1 MTDSNPSYREPFDYE
16 LPPLFQQQLESC
28 DPVATLEAQLEHGV
42 SARVSYPYDRL
53 GHPVSGPSRTDGF
66 EDAWF
71 DDPWFDDPE
80 TPARAEDDEEDQ

>member
-1 MTDSNPSYREPFDYE
+1 MTDSNPAYREPFDYE

-42 SARVSYPYDRL
+42 SARVSYEYDRL
-53 GHPVSGPSRTDGF
+53 GHPISGPSRTDGF
-66 EDAWF
+66 EDA
-71 DDPWFDDPE
+71 WFDDPE